1 MGKIIFFILTFG
13 LQLFILNLSFASG
26 PGTSGAI
33 ILKQTVGARPL
44 GMGDAFVA
52 VADNVVG
59 ALHWNPAGLSQI
71 RNHEISAIYL
81 KGLSDTWYGSMGYAY
96 PFKSGRKLN
105 PKGGRKSRTPVAT
118 CGTLAIGI
126 VTLQSGKMTLDPE
139 GETVIAE
146 QDYLGILGF
155 GYPIWRS
162 KDEKPQRRRALSFG
176 YQGPNEISVGI
187 NVKILHS
194 TLVESYS
201 AMAYAA
207 DVGALC
213 RLQVAGNTLR
223 IGLAAQNLGTKL
235 KFEKEGDP
243 LPLTIRFGGAYTINF
258 GREHSLTIVAEG
270 VKPNDNDFR
279 ENVGA
284 EYWYKN
290 IFALR
295 GGYKI
300 GYDLDSFT
308 AGVGFNWKWYGL
320 DYGWG
325 MVESKMGSNHR
336 VSFTVRF

>member
-1 MGKIIFFILTFG
+1 MGKIIFFILIFG
-13 LQLFILNLSFASG
+13 LQPFILNLSFAAG

-201 AMAYAA
+201 AMAYAGDLGILA
-207 DVGALC
+207 KFLLGDGSL
-213 RLQVAGNTLR
+213 RLGIAV
-223 IGLAAQNLGTKL
+223 QNVGTKL
-235 KFEKEGDP
+235 KFEQEGDS
-243 LPLTIRFGGAYTINF
+243 LPFTIRAGGSYLMAL
-258 GREHSLTIVAEG
+258 GKEHTLLLAAEA
-270 VKPNDNDFR
+270 VKPNDNGFR
-279 ENVGA
+279 GNGGA